1 MAIIDFL
8 KDFILVIIY
17 DSFMTLLVVL
27 LILSIFRIRDS
38 NIRIM
43 FLFLPLI
50 KPFVIVLEDFKLN
63 ENFFNSRGG
72 VLGFRLPSPNTILQR
87 IDSANDSFLFY
98 SNIDTIILIVIF
110 LGILAILLIRWSY
123 LFLFYKRLAYEEKVT
138 EADIPDIY
146 KMLKYFAGR
155 LNIKTPQV
163 NLTYRNYFSPFVV
176 GVKKPII
183 VISPILLDI
192 LTNQEKEILLNHE
205 LAHIKRHDNLIS
217 WLSLIF
223 KDLLFFNPFAYI
235 AYHLIKFEQE
245 KGCDNLVLKFSG
257 ISPKIIAESVLNIIL
272 KIKTINKKSEK
283 KILFIQSSGFIS
295 SQKINLRILKI
306 KINNIL
312 YSNPDKNF
320 IKKPLKIFCILV
332 FILLLT
338 IQFVI
343 VVKISDNSFIFLR

>member
-1 MAIIDFL
+1 MTIIDFL
-8 KDFILVIIY
+8 KDFILVIVY
-17 DSFMTLLVVL
+17 DSFMTLVVVL
-27 LILSIFRIRDS
+27 LILVIFRIRDS

-63 ENFFNSRGG
+63 ENFFNSRSGI
-72 VLGFRLPSPNTILQR
+72 LGFRFPSPNTILQR

-98 SNIDTIILIVIF
+98 SNIDTIILIVVF
-110 LGILAILLIRWSY
+110 LCILAILLTRWSY

-138 EADIPDIY
+138 ESDIPDIY
-146 KMLKYFAGR
+146 KMLRYSADR
-155 LNIKTPQV
+155 LNIKPPLV

-176 GVKKPII
+176 GIKKPII
-183 VISPILLDI
+183 VISPVLLDI
-192 LTNQEKEILLNHE
+192 LNYEEKEILLNHE
-205 LAHIKRHDNLIS
+205 SAHIKRHDNLIS

-235 AYHLIKFEQE
+235 AYHMIKFEQE
-245 KGCDNLVLKFSG
+245 RGCDNLVLKFSG

-272 KIKTINKKSEK
+272 KIKTISKKSK
-283 KILFIQSSGFIS
+283 SNYLFIQNSGFIPF
-295 SQKINLRILKI
+295 QKINLKLLKL

-320 IKKPLKIFCILV
+320 IRKPLKIICILV

-338 IQFVI
+338 IQFVV

>member
-1 MAIIDFL
+1 MTIVDFL
-8 KDFILVIIY
+8 TDFILVIIY
-17 DSFMTLLVVL
+17 DSFMALLVVL
-27 LILSIFRIRDS
+27 LILTIFRIRDS

-63 ENFFNSRGG
+63 VNFFNNRSA
-72 VLGFRLPSPNTILQR
+72 VSGFRFPSPNTIFQR
-87 IDSANDSFLFY
+87 IDSSNDSFLFY

-110 LGILAILLIRWSY
+110 LCILVILLVRWSY

-138 EADIPDIY
+138 ESDIPDIY
-146 KMLKYFAGR
+146 KILKHSACR

-163 NLTYRNYFSPFVV
+163 NLTHRNYFSPFVV

-183 VISPILLDI
+183 IISPLLIDI
-192 LTNQEKEILLNHE
+192 LSHQEKEVLLNHE

-257 ISPKIIAESVLNIIL
+257 IPPKIIAESVLNIIL
-272 KIKTINKKSEK
+272 KIKTINIKPEK
-283 KILFIQSSGFIS
+283 HLLFIQSSGFIPF
-295 SQKINLRILKI
+295 QKINLKILKL

-312 YSNPDKNF
+312 YSNPEKNF
-320 IKKPLKIFCILV
+320 VKKPLRILCVLV
-332 FILLLT
+332 FILMLA

-343 VVKISDNSFIFLR
+343 VVKIGNNNFIFLR